1 MGAALPAAKSQ
12 RESKLGFIISVDTAT
27 CKVTSVWT
35 PAVTQGS
42 RSGILWTAVYKTK
55 LNLLS
60 NK

>member
-12 RESKLGFIISVDTAT
+12 KESKLGFIISVDTAA

-42 RSGILWTAVYKTK
+42 R
-55 LNLLS
+55 
-60 NK
+60 